1 MSYKIG
7 VVGHKESVMAFKLVG
22 FDVTYAETTV
32 EARKAIDKMAQQNY
46 GVIYVSD
53 VLLLEIPEV
62 VSHYEKKVTPASI
75 SIPTHL
81 GSNGYGKSKIK
92 EYVEKAVGQDI
103 L

>member
-7 VVGHKESVMAFKLVG
+7 VVGHKESVIAFKLVG
-22 FDVTYAETTV
+22 FDVVYAETKV
-32 EARKAIDKMAQQNY
+32 EARKAIDEMAQKNY
-46 GVIYVSD
+46 GVIYVTD
-53 VLLLEIPEV
+53 TLLLEMPEV
-62 VSHYEKKVTPASI
+62 VSHYESKVKPALI

-81 GSNGYGKSKIK
+81 GSNGYGKGKIK